1 LCDERASGGGAAAPG
16 PTLLVCPVSL
26 VGNWQREAARFAPKL
41 RVRAHHGPSRPHGN
55 ALARAA
61 GEADLVVT
69 TYGVVLRDA
78 EELAALPWH
87 RVVCDEAQAIKNAST
102 RQARAVRELPADS
115 RIALTGTPVENNLG
129 ELWSIME
136 FANPGLLGPQAAF
149 LRGAAAIERAVAEGE
164 GGRAADPLKRATG
177 PFILRRVKTDRSI
190 ITDLPEKNVFRTW
203 CTLTPEQATLYKAVV
218 EEMTERLDEAD
229 GIQRKGL
236 VLASMARLKQICNHP
251 AQFLGDG
258 SALAGPSG
266 KLERLEGL
274 LEEALAEGDR
284 ALCFT
289 QYTELGHRLAPYL
302 AARLGREVLWL
313 HGGTPRA
320 RREEMVRRFQEA
332 AEPTVFLLS
341 LKAAGTGLTLTA
353 A

>member
-1 LCDERASGGGAAAPG
+1 AAGAPLPVTGVDADGALGDLLGGAAEHRGEPMDDPDGFDGSLRPYQRRGASWLRFLGRLGLGAVLADDMGLGKTVQLLALLCDERASGGGAAAPG

-190 ITDLPEKNVFRTW
+190 ITDLPEKNEFRTW

-251 AQFLGDG
+251 AQFLGD
-258 SALAGPSG
+258 
-266 KLERLEGL
+266 
-274 LEEALAEGDR
+274 
-284 ALCFT
+284 
-289 QYTELGHRLAPYL
+289 
-302 AARLGREVLWL
+302 
-313 HGGTPRA
+313 
-320 RREEMVRRFQEA
+320 
-332 AEPTVFLLS
+332 
-341 LKAAGTGLTLTA
+341 
-353 A
+353 